1 MVLNPVGPPHAGC
14 SLPWLHSSGAGGECG
29 EAEYREYLR
38 LYEETASMSPNVIS
52 GTTGCLPSCE
62 RGEFE
67 ATVVDSMAYDMGV
80 QGERLLRLHLFFPRH
95 VGIPKCC

>member
-1 MVLNPVGPPHAGC
+1 MVLNPVGPPQVGC
-14 SLPWLHSSGAGGECG
+14 SLPWLHSRVGDECG
-29 EAEYREYLR
+29 EAKYREYLR

-62 RGEFE
+62 RGEFK

-80 QGERLLRLHLFFPRH
+80 PGERLLRLHLFFPRH
-95 VGIPKCC
+95 VGIYKSY